1 MELWMHL
8 AKQRKKFQRSIEK
21 QVNLLLRYIIMR
33 NLYKLEKPG
42 SLIAENFAVESE
54 ESSRKVY

>member
-1 MELWMHL
+1 MHL
-8 AKQRKKFQRSIEK
+8 AKQRKRFQRSIEK
-21 QVNLLLRYIIMR
+21 QVNLLLRYYIIMR

>member
-1 MELWMHL
+1 MHL

-42 SLIAENFAVESE
+42 NLIAENFAVESE